1 MEAHDK
7 VRTSAPC
14 VFGSPHGYLVY
25 ISPQRFTVPLFS
37 LDKKP
42 ELVFFFF
49 RAGCKQRIIAWARL
63 PCWSQK
69 MGIAREHPS

>member
-1 MEAHDK
+1 MEAHDE
-7 VRTSAPC
+7 VRTSALC

-42 ELVFFFF
+42 ELVFFFYVL
-49 RAGCKQRIIAWARL
+49 AVNKG
-63 PCWSQK
+63 
-69 MGIAREHPS
+69 